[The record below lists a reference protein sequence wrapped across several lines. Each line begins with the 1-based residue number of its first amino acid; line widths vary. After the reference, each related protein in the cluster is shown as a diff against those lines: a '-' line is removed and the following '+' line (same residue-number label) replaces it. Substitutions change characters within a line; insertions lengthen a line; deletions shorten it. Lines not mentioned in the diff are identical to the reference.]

1 MEIMEELGASYPLF
15 QDYQSLV
22 DKEGA
27 ALIRSGHMKQARR
40 LGLRG
45 ETGLVI
51 EFLEL
56 YRFAYGGLIRSSDLF
71 STMGY
76 TAGRKHK
83 Q

>member
-1 MEIMEELGASYPLF
+1 MYDDMQRCHDRLCQALG
-15 QDYQSLV
+15 
-22 DKEGA
+22 DKN
-27 ALIRSGHMKQARR
+27 
-40 LGLRG
+40 
-45 ETGLVI
+45 GLVI

>member
-1 MEIMEELGASYPLF
+1 MQRCHDRLCQALG
-15 QDYQSLV
+15 
-22 DKEGA
+22 DKN
-27 ALIRSGHMKQARR
+27 
-40 LGLRG
+40 
-45 ETGLVI
+45 GLVI